1 MNVHKWYIGCLAK
14 KEPPPSPP
22 PVLGGIASWKTLYK
36 RSFYFLI
43 TLSSKNVIITKVRCS
58 NLSYMLKSLPLKSF
72 FSKYRRISWFVL
84 KICNTQISHEVIP
97 FNSPIGHII

>member
-14 KEPPPSPP
+14 KEPLPP
-22 PVLGGIASWKTLYK
+22 PPPRLGGIASWKTLYK
-36 RSFYFLI
+36 RSFYFLV